1 MGFRFLISKV
11 EKIIIPISHELTE
24 VNDAKAFLSSLMEM
38 LFKDTNFIFILWRR
52 LGRQES
58 HVVWLLPAH
67 LLYCSSLPTLNMKF
81 SLASGPLHQLVL
93 SPRVLL
99 PWISTLLAPLHYLGL
114 HALSYLK
121 QHPPHVRQ
129 NQIPLPLLIFLQA
142 PTALANVQSGFKTIA
157 LMISTEKVLSQKG
170 LQKLDF
176 RITAPS
182 LWEIPRLFGN

>member
-1 MGFRFLISKV
+1 MQKHFCPVSWKCYLNILILYLFCEGDWEDKSPMQSGFCQ
-11 EKIIIPISHELTE
+11 LTFSAAL
-24 VNDAKAFLSSLMEM
+24 NCPHLTRSSA
-38 LFKDTNFIFILWRR
+38 
-52 LGRQES
+52 
-58 HVVWLLPAH
+58 WLQDP
-67 LLYCSSLPTLNMKF
+67 CT
-81 SLASGPLHQLVL
+81 QLVF

-114 HALSYLK
+114 HALSYMK

-142 PTALANVQSGFKTIA
+142 PTALANAQPRFKTIA
-157 LMISTEKVLSQKG
+157 LMTSTEKVLSQKG

-182 LWEIPRLFGN
+182 L